1 MRAYI
6 NLITNEITP
15 GRPLDPY
22 LLLDMTV
29 EEAEDGRDEFDRS
42 VEVMLLVPPGTL
54 LKVALAPQ
62 PLPGQMN

>member
-6 NLITNEITP
+6 NLLTHEITV

-29 EEAEDGRDEFDRS
+29 EEVEDGRDEFDRT
-42 VEVMLLVPPGTL
+42 VEVTLLVPPGTL
-54 LKVALAPQ
+54 LKIALAPQ
-62 PLPGQMN
+62 IAKADMN